1 MSPLGHC
8 QPVTPPPPLP
18 EGGADW
24 CPSPA
29 LSPNTHALPPAFSPS
44 SPIWAQMYKEQL
56 KTRIV
61 LVAMETWADGDK
73 IQVQDDLLETL
84 ARLMVYRREGLPEP
98 SDATHLFS

>member
-1 MSPLGHC
+1 MRPRPQPCSPTS
-8 QPVTPPPPLP
+8 TPTLQ
-18 EGGADW
+18 
-24 CPSPA
+24 
-29 LSPNTHALPPAFSPS
+29 PS
-44 SPIWAQMYKEQL
+44 SSFPLLAQMYKEQL
-56 KTRIV
+56 NTRIV

>member
-1 MSPLGHC
+1 MRPRPQPWSPTS
-8 QPVTPPPPLP
+8 TPTLQ
-18 EGGADW
+18 
-24 CPSPA
+24 
-29 LSPNTHALPPAFSPS
+29 PS
-44 SPIWAQMYKEQL
+44 SSFPLLAQMYKEQL
-56 KTRIV
+56 NTRIV